1 MSGLGYGVA
10 RTGGNAPNGAFI
22 PEIWSKKML
31 KKFYSSTILTEV
43 TNTEYE
49 GEISGQGSKVII
61 RIKPTINI
69 GDYTVNGTINY
80 QDLQDNK
87 TEFVIDKAK
96 YYAFK
101 VDDIDKVQMDIN
113 LMNEATAD
121 AAIQMK
127 IYVEKQLFGTVYA
140 QAGTTMYQNGGTIGL
155 DAGTQITKLNVL
167 DWIVDAGT
175 KLDELNIPEDGRF
188 LIIPPWIAAMI
199 KKSDLKDASLSG
211 ESSSTYLKGRIG
223 TLDRF
228 TLYNSNNLTITPYNN
243 GTHQVLAGTKDAIT
257 FASQFVKTENT
268 RLQDSFGDAI
278 RGLKVYGYKTILPQ
292 ALVAMPAFK

>member
-1 MSGLGYGVA
+1 MASYVA
-10 RTGGNAPNGAFI
+10 RTGNNAPNGAFI

-31 KKFYSSTILTEV
+31 KKFYSSTVLTEV
-43 TNTEYE
+43 TNTDYE

-61 RIKPTINI
+61 RIKPTVNI

-101 VDDIDKVQMDIN
+101 IDDIDKAQMDIN
-113 LMNEATAD
+113 LMNEATTD
-121 AAIQMK
+121 ASFQLKLHI
-127 IYVEKQLFGTVYA
+127 EKQLFGTVYT
-140 QAGTTMYQNGGTIGL
+140 QAGTTVASQ
-155 DAGTQITKLNVL
+155 QITKLNVL

-175 KLDELNIPEDGRF
+175 KLDELNIGEEGRF
-188 LIIPPWIAAMI
+188 LVVPPWIAAMI

-211 ESSSTYLKGRIG
+211 EGSSTFLKGKIG
-223 TLDRF
+223 MIDRF
-228 TLYNSNNLTITPYNN
+228 TIYNSNNLWGNTATAGTPQ
-243 GTHQVLAGTKDAIT
+243 QVLAGTKDAIT

-278 RGLKVYGYKTILPQ
+278 RGLKVYGFKTILPQ
-292 ALVAMPAFK
+292 ALIAMPAYK

>member
-1 MSGLGYGVA
+1 MASYVA
-10 RTGGNAPNGAFI
+10 RTGNNAPNGSFI

-31 KKFYSSTILTEV
+31 KKFYSSTVLTEV
-43 TNTEYE
+43 TNTDYE

-61 RIKPTINI
+61 RIKPTVNI

-101 VDDIDKVQMDIN
+101 IDDIDKAQMDIN
-113 LMNEATAD
+113 LMNEATTD
-121 AAIQMK
+121 ASFQLKLHI
-127 IYVEKQLFGTVYA
+127 EKQLFGTVYT
-140 QAGTTMYQNGGTIGL
+140 QAGTTIASQ
-155 DAGTQITKLNVL
+155 QITKLNVL

-175 KLDELNIPEDGRF
+175 KLDELNIGEEGRF
-188 LIIPPWIAAMI
+188 LVVPPWIAALI

-211 ESSSTYLKGRIG
+211 EGSSTYLKGKIG
-223 TLDRF
+223 MIDRF
-228 TLYNSNNLTITPYNN
+228 TIYNSNNLWGSAATVGAPQQI
-243 GTHQVLAGTKDAIT
+243 LAGTKDAIT

-292 ALVAMPAFK
+292 ALIAMPAYK

>member
-1 MSGLGYGVA
+1 MASSVP
-10 RTGGNAPNGAFI
+10 RTGNNAPNGAFI

-31 KKFYSSTILTEV
+31 KKFYSSTVLTEV
-43 TNTEYE
+43 TNTDYE

-61 RIKPTINI
+61 RIKPTVNI

-87 TEFVIDKAK
+87 TEFTIDKAK

-101 VDDIDKVQMDIN
+101 IDDVDKAQMDIN
-113 LMNEATAD
+113 LMNEATTD
-121 AAIQMK
+121 AAFQLKLHI
-127 IYVEKQLFGTVYA
+127 EKQLFGQVWM
-140 QAGTTMYQNGGTIGL
+140 QAGTTTASQ
-155 DAGTQITKLNVL
+155 QITKLNVL
-167 DWIVDAGT
+167 DWVVDAGT
-175 KLDELNIPEDGRF
+175 KLDELNIGEEGRF
-188 LIIPPWIAAMI
+188 LVVPPWIAAMI

-211 ESSSTYLKGRIG
+211 EGSSTYLKGKIG
-223 TLDRF
+223 MLDRF
-228 TLYNSNNLTITPYNN
+228 TLYNSNNLWGGAATVGVPQQI
-243 GTHQVLAGTKDAIT
+243 LAGTKDAIT

-292 ALVAMPAFK
+292 ALIAMPAYK

>member
-1 MSGLGYGVA
+1 MASNVA
-10 RTGGNAPNGAFI
+10 RTGNNAPNGAFI

-31 KKFYSSTILTEV
+31 KKFYNTTVLTEV
-43 TNTEYE
+43 TNTDYE

-61 RIKPTINI
+61 RIKPTVNI

-87 TEFVIDKAK
+87 TEFTIDKAK

-101 VDDIDKVQMDIN
+101 IDDIDKAQMDIN
-113 LMNEATAD
+113 LMNEATSD
-121 AAIQMK
+121 AAFQLK
-127 IYVEKQLFGTVYA
+127 IHIEKQLFGQVYA
-140 QAGTTMYQNGGTIGL
+140 QAGTIQP
-155 DAGTQITKLNVL
+155 TQVITKLNVL

-175 KLDELNIPEDGRF
+175 KLDELNIGEEGRF
-188 LIIPPWIAAMI
+188 LIVPPWIAAMI

-211 ESSSTYLKGRIG
+211 EGSSTYLKGKIG
-223 TLDRF
+223 MIDRF
-228 TLYNSNNLTITPYNN
+228 TLFNSNNLVTTTPTASN
-243 GTHQVLAGTKDAIT
+243 GGTFQVMAGTKDAIT

-292 ALVAMPAFK
+292 ALISMPATKI

>member
-1 MSGLGYGVA
+1 MASYVA
-10 RTGGNAPNGAFI
+10 RTGNNAPNGGFI
-22 PEIWSKKML
+22 PEVWSKKLL
-31 KKFYSSTILTEV
+31 KKFYNSTVLTEV
-43 TNTEYE
+43 TNTDYE

-61 RIKPTINI
+61 RVKPTVNI

-87 TEFVIDKAK
+87 TEFTIDKAK

-101 VDDIDKVQMDIN
+101 IDDVDKAQMDIN
-113 LMNEATAD
+113 LMNEATTD
-121 AAIQMK
+121 AAIQLK
-127 IYVEKQLFGTVYA
+127 IHIEKQMFGQVWM
-140 QAGTTMYQNGGTIGL
+140 QAGTTTASQ
-155 DAGTQITKLNVL
+155 QITKLNVL

-175 KLDELNIPEDGRF
+175 KLDELNIGEEGRF
-188 LIIPPWIAAMI
+188 LVVPPWIAAMI

-211 ESSSTYLKGRIG
+211 EGSSTFLKGKIG
-223 TLDRF
+223 MIDRF
-228 TLYNSNNLTITPYNN
+228 TLFNSNNLYGNTATSAAPQQI
-243 GTHQVLAGTKDAIT
+243 LAGTKDAIT

-292 ALVAMPAFK
+292 ALIAMPAYK

>member
-1 MSGLGYGVA
+1 MASYVA
-10 RTGGNAPNGAFI
+10 RTGNNAPNGGFI

-31 KKFYSSTILTEV
+31 KKFYNSTVLTEV
-43 TNTEYE
+43 TNTDYE

-61 RIKPTINI
+61 RIKPTVNI

-101 VDDIDKVQMDIN
+101 IDDVDKAQMDIN
-113 LMNEATAD
+113 LMNEATTD
-121 AAIQMK
+121 AAFQLK
-127 IYVEKQLFGTVYA
+127 IHIEKQLFGTVYA
-140 QAGTTMYQNGGTIGL
+140 QAGTTVASQ
-155 DAGTQITKLNVL
+155 QITKLNVL

-175 KLDELNIPEDGRF
+175 KLDELNIGEEGRF
-188 LIIPPWIAAMI
+188 LIVPPWIAAMI

-211 ESSSTYLKGRIG
+211 EGSSTFLKGKIG
-223 TLDRF
+223 MIDRF
-228 TLYNSNNLTITPYNN
+228 TLFNSNNLTVTSANS
-243 GTHQVLAGTKDAIT
+243 GTHQVIAGTKDAVT

-292 ALVAMPAFK
+292 ALISMPAYK